1 MHKGGTVTNALRMG
15 KEGGAIM
22 MKEYISLVGFILTIF
37 IVGIAVGKLVE
48 KIERFLC
55 RKEAEEHNNTN
66 KNKHDRH

>member
-1 MHKGGTVTNALRMG
+1 LHKGGTVTNALRMG

-66 KNKHDRH
+66 KNDRH

>member
-1 MHKGGTVTNALRMG
+1 MG

-66 KNKHDRH
+66 KNDRH